1 MMTCSKPSE
10 IEMIIDHLTFSI
22 LPQAV
27 AFESGRGELS
37 YNSEVKIKEQMHE
50 NRRII

>member
-1 MMTCSKPSE
+1 MMTCSKPSD
-10 IEMIIDHLTFSI
+10 IEMIFDHPTFSI

-27 AFESGRGELS
+27 AFESDRRELS

-50 NRRII
+50 NRRIV